1 MGYGNRAVLLLPCSV
16 PNLSFNCRAIF
27 HYHIFRR
34 KFNTNRRLHFARQLI
49 LNIATNQTGFADEDI
64 SNQDNLTSLVN
75 YNSYFCKDVRGFV
88 PF

>member
-1 MGYGNRAVLLLPCSV
+1 MRYGNRAVLLLACSV
-16 PNLSFNCRAIF
+16 PNLSFDSRTVL
-27 HYHIFRR
+27 HYYILRR
-34 KFNTNRRLHFARQLI
+34 KLYTNRRLHFARQLI